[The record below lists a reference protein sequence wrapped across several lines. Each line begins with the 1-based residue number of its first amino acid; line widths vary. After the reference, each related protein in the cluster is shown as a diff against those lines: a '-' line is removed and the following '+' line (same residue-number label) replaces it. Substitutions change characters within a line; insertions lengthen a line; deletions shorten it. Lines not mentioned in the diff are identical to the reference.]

1 MELLTR
7 DDHERLTRRLEEL
20 RNNRQ
25 HLSDEIAEARSH
37 GDLKENAEYHAM
49 REKQGMEEAEIRRL
63 EEKLKTASVT
73 DNSDVPKDMVF
84 MGSIVKLRDTEDG
97 SEDLYKIVGEVTGNF
112 DADEIEVS
120 ASSPM
125 GEALMKAHVGDTVK
139 VDLPR
144 GTKRFEIL
152 ELR

>member
-7 DDHERLTRRLEEL
+7 EDHERLSARLEEL

-25 HLSDEIAEARSH
+25 HLSNEIAEARSH

-63 EEKLKTASVT
+63 EEKLKTAQIT
-73 DNSDVPKDMVF
+73 DEADVPKDMVF
-84 MGSIVKLRDTEDG
+84 MGSVVLLRDLEDK

-112 DADEIEVS
+112 DSDEIEVS

-125 GEALMKAHVGDTVK
+125 GEALMKAHVGETVK
-139 VDLPR
+139 VDLPH
-144 GTKRFEIL
+144 GTARFEIL
-152 ELR
+152 ELK